1 MYQACGWHFLGDSFR
16 KGKYHT
22 DYVSADGRRVM
33 SSYAKN
39 HKGISRAQLIAYD
52 GDGNRLQKSSGKIYW
67 YGAGT
72 EVLDESDG
80 SGNIT
85 DEYVYFGGK
94 RVAHRV
100 VSGNSIYYYGEDI
113 LGTSRQIFTSASALC
128 YDADLYPFGGE
139 RPYTDTCPPT
149 YKFEGKERDTETN
162 NDDFGARYYSSSF
175 GRWTSPDWSAV
186 PAPVPYANLTNPQ
199 TLNLY
204 AMVSDNPETF
214 ADLDGHFLQA
224 FADAMEQDFMKRRD
238 EDQENAAKQKQAQ
251 QPLSSVSVLGRTV
264 GINYGKGLSL
274 ADELAA
280 SGKIGAAAGL
290 INANADSLTASEKKA
305 IGQISSFT
313 VAGPGTYLGATG
325 KGSMTLSAGYIGA
338 SSAAWVGSLF
348 GHEGQH
354 YLNAGKYSGDNL
366 WRDEQS
372 AGRTQLGIGNK
383 IGFGSSES
391 RYLEQWID
399 DRNRNA
405 MQQHM
410 QQGYSY

>member
-1 MYQACGWHFLGDSFR
+1 
-16 KGKYHT
+16 
-22 DYVSADGRRVM
+22 
-33 SSYAKN
+33 
-39 HKGISRAQLIAYD
+39 
-52 GDGNRLQKSSGKIYW
+52 
-67 YGAGT
+67 
-72 EVLDESDG
+72 
-80 SGNIT
+80 
-85 DEYVYFGGK
+85 
-94 RVAHRV
+94 
-100 VSGNSIYYYGEDI
+100 
-113 LGTSRQIFTSASALC
+113 
-128 YDADLYPFGGE
+128 
-139 RPYTDTCPPT
+139 
-149 YKFEGKERDTETN
+149 
-162 NDDFGARYYSSSF
+162 
-175 GRWTSPDWSAV
+175 
-186 PAPVPYANLTNPQ
+186 
-199 TLNLY
+199 LNLY
-204 AMVSDNPETF
+204 QFVKNDPETF
-214 ADLDGHFLQA
+214 ADVDGHLFCVGGTSA
-224 FADAMEQDFMKRRD
+224 CPGSAGGDTASMGGSGE
-238 EDQENAAKQKQAQ
+238 AALDITNIAPTQAQ
-251 QPLSSVSVLGRTV
+251 WATTIAQTGGTNGIVDNAGQIPLSSVSVLGRTV